1 MSYLVLLGLIVL
13 IGFMNLMMGLL
24 QWLVS
29 PIGLASIFILGN
41 LSFCAFKASC
51 PPVSFMRRLCAR
63 AGCSL
68 G

>member
-13 IGFMNLMMGLL
+13 IGFMNLMTGLP

-29 PIGLASIFILGN
+29 PYGLAGIFILGN
-41 LSFCAFKASC
+41 LSFCAVTASC
-51 PPVSFMRRLCAR
+51 PPLALMRRICAR
-63 AGCSL
+63 AGCSF